1 MKNII
6 LIIKGFFMGLAN
18 LIPGVSGG
26 TIAITLG
33 IYDKLISSI
42 SHILSNIKENIK
54 FLLPIFIGMI
64 LSILSLSKVMSFAL
78 DKFLFPTILFF
89 IGAIVGGIPMLYKKV
104 KGKKSILSYIIFIL
118 TFAFVI
124 GMTYLSGG
132 KVISFDGMNI
142 IGYIKLFF
150 VGVISAATMVIPGI
164 SGSAVLMTLGYY
176 EPVINTIKDLTNF
189 SNLFSNMMILIPF
202 GIGVIIGILLIAKL
216 IEYLLKK
223 YEVKTYYG
231 ILGFV
236 FASII
241 SIIIQNFFM
250 NGIIS
255 VSILEIVLGI
265 ILFGLGFII
274 AYKLGDK

>member
-89 IGAIVGGIPMLYKKV
+89 IGAIVGGVPMLYKKV
-104 KGKKSILSYIIFIL
+104 KGNKSIVSYIIFVL
-118 TFAFVI
+118 TFGLVI
-124 GMTYLSGG
+124 GLTYLSGG
-132 KVISFDGMNI
+132 NVISFDNINI
-142 IGYIKLFF
+142 IGYIKIFF
-150 VGVISAATMVIPGI
+150 VGIISAATMVIPGI

-176 EPVINTIKDLTNF
+176 EPIINTIKDLTNF
-189 SNLFSNMMILIPF
+189 SNLANNMMILIPF

-223 YEVKTYYG
+223 YEIKTYYG

-250 NGIIS
+250 NGIINI
-255 VSILEIVLGI
+255 SILEVIIGL
-265 ILFGLGFII
+265 ILFGLGFIV

>member
-176 EPVINTIKDLTNF
+176 EPIINTIKDLTNF

-202 GIGVIIGILLIAKL
+202 GIGVVIGILLIAKL

-223 YEVKTYYG
+223 FEIKTYYG

-241 SIIIQNFFM
+241 SIILQNFFM

-255 VSILEIVLGI
+255 ISLLEVIIGI

-274 AYKLGDK
+274 AYELGDK

>member
-1 MKNII
+1 
-6 LIIKGFFMGLAN
+6 MGLAN

-33 IYDKLISSI
+33 IYDKLIESI
-42 SHILSNIKENIK
+42 SHILSNLKQNIK

-64 LSILSLSKVMSFAL
+64 LSILTLSKVMSIAL

-104 KGKKSILSYIIFIL
+104 KGNKDITSYIIFVL
-118 TFAFVI
+118 TFTLVI

-132 KVISFDGMNI
+132 KVISFDGINI

-176 EPVINTIKDLTNF
+176 EPIINTIKDLTNF

-202 GIGVIIGILLIAKL
+202 GIGVVIGILLIAKL

-223 YEVKTYYG
+223 FEIKTYYG

-250 NGIIS
+250 NGIITI
-255 VSILEIVLGI
+255 SILEVVIGVV
-265 ILFGLGFII
+265 LFGLGFII

>member
-1 MKNII
+1 MKNVI

-89 IGAIVGGIPMLYKKV
+89 IGAIVGGVPMLYKKV
-104 KGKKSILSYIIFIL
+104 KGNKSIVSYIIFVL
-118 TFAFVI
+118 TFGLVI
-124 GMTYLSGG
+124 GLTYLSGG
-132 KVISFDGMNI
+132 NVISFDNINI
-142 IGYIKLFF
+142 IGYIKIFF
-150 VGVISAATMVIPGI
+150 VGIISAATMVIPGI

-176 EPVINTIKDLTNF
+176 EPIINTIKDLTNF
-189 SNLFSNMMILIPF
+189 SNLANNMMILIPF

-223 YEVKTYYG
+223 YEIKTYYG

-250 NGIIS
+250 NGIINI
-255 VSILEIVLGI
+255 SILEVIIGL
-265 ILFGLGFII
+265 ILFGLGFIV

>member
-1 MKNII
+1 
-6 LIIKGFFMGLAN
+6 MGLAN

-33 IYDKLISSI
+33 IYDKLINAI
-42 SHILSNIKENIK
+42 SHIFSNIKENIK
-54 FLLPIFIGMI
+54 FLIPIFLGMI
-64 LSILSLSKVMSFAL
+64 ISILTLSKVMSFAL

-89 IGAIVGGIPMLYKKV
+89 IGAIVGGVPMLYKKV
-104 KGKKSILSYIIFIL
+104 KESKSVTSYIIFIL
-118 TFAFVI
+118 TFALVI
-124 GMTYLSGG
+124 GLTFISGG
-132 KVISFDGMNI
+132 KVVTFEGINL

-176 EPVINTIKDLTNF
+176 EPIINTIKDLTHF
-189 SNLFSNMMILIPF
+189 SNLFNNMCILIPF

-216 IEYLLKK
+216 IEYLLNK
-223 YEVKTYYG
+223 YETKTYYG

-241 SIIIQNFFM
+241 SIIIQNMFM
-250 NGIIS
+250 NGVIS
-255 VSILEIVLGI
+255 VSILEAIVGV
-265 ILFGLGFII
+265 ILFCLGFVV

>member
-33 IYDKLISSI
+33 IYDKLIESI

-104 KGKKSILSYIIFIL
+104 KGSKSVTSYIIFIL
-118 TFAFVI
+118 TFALVI

-132 KVISFDGMNI
+132 KVISFDGINI

-202 GIGVIIGILLIAKL
+202 GIGVVVGILLIAKL

-223 YEVKTYYG
+223 FEVKTYYG

-250 NGIIS
+250 NGV
-255 VSILEIVLGI
+255 VSISIVEVVIGVV
-265 ILFGLGFII
+265 LFGLGFIV

>member
-1 MKNII
+1 MKNVI

-89 IGAIVGGIPMLYKKV
+89 IGAIVGGVPMLYKKV
-104 KGKKSILSYIIFIL
+104 KGNKSIISYIIFVL
-118 TFAFVI
+118 TFGLVI
-124 GMTYLSGG
+124 GLTYLSGG
-132 KVISFDGMNI
+132 NVISFDNINI
-142 IGYIKLFF
+142 IGYIKIFF
-150 VGVISAATMVIPGI
+150 VGIISAATMVIPGI

-176 EPVINTIKDLTNF
+176 EPIINTIKDLTNF
-189 SNLFSNMMILIPF
+189 SNLANNMMILIPF

-223 YEVKTYYG
+223 YEIKTYYG

-250 NGIIS
+250 NGIINI
-255 VSILEIVLGI
+255 SILEVIIGL
-265 ILFGLGFII
+265 ILFGLGFIV